1 MHIQNLLKPLE
12 DLEATLFRLYQ
23 YLGELF
29 PLDEDARAL
38 FYRMS
43 IEEKSHVVQV
53 RYQKKLVL
61 QNPGIFGD
69 VQFDTSEIRAL
80 TEEANAIMAARRR
93 LTVAEAALIA
103 LRFETTA
110 AESHLRSAIRQ
121 SNPDLVR
128 LLTALGAGDK
138 QHLQNLLDFLRKR
151 GIEPGSE
158 AAG

>member
-29 PLDEDARAL
+29 PLDEEAKAL

-61 QNPGIFGD
+61 QNPGIFSQ
-69 VQFDTSEIRAL
+69 VQIDTTEIRAL
-80 TEEANAIMAARRR
+80 TDEANAIMTARRR
-93 LTVAEAALIA
+93 LTVGEAALIA

-121 SNPDLVR
+121 ANPDLVR

-138 QHLQNLLDFLRKR
+138 QHLENLIEFMEKR
-151 GIEPGSE
+151 GIDPRS
-158 AAG
+158 AASG